1 MIVVFSCVMTYLTI
15 MSNVGHNKLFVLLK
29 LKLSSVKTFL
39 IFVLCVSNIIDY
51 SGR

>member
-1 MIVVFSCVMTYLTI
+1 MTYLTI

-29 LKLSSVKTFL
+29 SSNVKTFL